1 MKKQLIFSALV
12 CFLVLGGGFAS
23 YAETASVSRGR
34 AADSGTDRAKIQNK
48 KNSSENQKKAERKAE
63 NNAPQKK
70 AMSSGKNGLEMRV
83 GLLSAQTF
91 SLTGL
96 ADYKAQVNGK
106 TVASYKNGKNLS
118 VSRKGDAVYLD
129 GKKMGKEVIL
139 TTGREGA
146 AFAAKGNRY
155 RGDMKIF
162 PSRWGSGVTLVNV
175 VPMEDYLRGVV
186 PKEVISSWHTEA
198 IKAQAVAARTY
209 AAFHKGGYE
218 SSGYDVTDDTRSQVY
233 GGISAETPSTD
244 RAIRETE
251 GEILTYKGKPID
263 AVFHSSSGGYT
274 ENSENIWGTS
284 IPYLR
289 GVKEVQ
295 NGTPWTKTIPLDAF
309 AKNLYGEGTLKT
321 IQLSRLNIGK
331 AHHSSDR
338 GISGRVKSVKLGG
351 SKGNKTVTGAQ
362 IQKLYG
368 LSSTLFD
375 IAVKGKNVV
384 ITGYGAGHGL
394 GLSQWGAEA
403 FAEQYKNKKGCYK
416 DILAHYFTGAK
427 LEKEY

>member
-1 MKKQLIFSALV
+1 MKKKLIFTAIV
-12 CFLVLGGGFAS
+12 CFLAFGGNFAS
-23 YAETASVSRGR
+23 YAEAAPMGRDR
-34 AADSGTDRAKIQNK
+34 AADSGADRAKMQNK
-48 KNSSENQKKAERKAE
+48 KISSVNQQKTEKKTDSGDRDRGAK
-63 NNAPQKK
+63 
-70 AMSSGKNGLEMRV
+70 SSRKNGTEIRV

-106 TVASYKNGKNLS
+106 TVASYKSGKNLS
-118 VSRKGDAVYLD
+118 VSRKGDTVYLN
-129 GKKMGKEVIL
+129 GKKMGKEVVL
-139 TTGREGA
+139 TTGHEGA

-155 RGDMKIF
+155 RGDMKIL
-162 PSRWGSGVTLVNV
+162 PSRWGSGMTLVNV
-175 VPMEDYLRGVV
+175 VPIEDYLRGVV
-186 PKEVISSWHTEA
+186 PREVIPSWHTEA

-233 GGISAETPSTD
+233 GGISAETPATD
-244 RAIRETE
+244 RAIQETE
-251 GEILTYKGKPID
+251 GEILTYQGKPID

-274 ENSENIWGTS
+274 ENSENVWGTS

-295 NGTPWTKTIPLDAF
+295 NGTPWTKTIPLTVF
-309 AKNLYGEGTLKT
+309 AKNLYGEGKLKT
-321 IQLSRLNIGK
+321 IQLSHLNIGK
-331 AHHSSDR
+331 AHHSADR

-351 SKGNKTVTGAQ
+351 NKGNKTVTGSQ
-362 IQKLYG
+362 IQKQYG

-375 IAVKGKNVV
+375 IAVKGKNVI

-403 FAEQYKNKKGCYK
+403 FAEKYKNKKGCYK